1 MSLATVAFLVVCM
14 TAVSAVAGVEPLAAA
29 AAETAAAGPPTVTGL
44 APDFGSTA
52 GGAKVTIEGTG
63 LRRADEVDFGG
74 LKATGLVV
82 SSNTK
87 LFATAPAGGVGA
99 VDVRVMT
106 PSRTSAVT
114 SADVFTYVDLT
125 PGSVEITPEFP
136 DSSCE
141 GDQDVAT
148 WAPPAI
154 RKTIV
159 GFQVVVGQFTDSTPT
174 FQTYVLGPDS
184 DSQPF
189 VAVNGEN
196 DVLVSTITN
205 KGVSPSPFG
214 SAELTG
220 FGVPEAM
227 DWNDSGPSL
236 VSDGSS
242 TVAFEWAGPPEN
254 SVTGGDVSA
263 DTVTITQQPGGQTV
277 NIPASVDGV
286 TATFSGL
293 TDGAA
298 YTYSDT
304 VADGCGSSSD
314 SDASPQFTPGVTPS
328 VSGSPPPAVVGTPYS
343 YALTV
348 TGDPVP
354 ALSVTSG
361 ELAPGLGVGADG
373 TISGTPTEPGTYDV
387 TVTAENGVG
396 IQFFTSGQASES
408 FTITVDQA
416 PPMTGASSN
425 AAGPLGRPSSWS

>member
-1 MSLATVAFLVVCM
+1 
-14 TAVSAVAGVEPLAAA
+14 
-29 AAETAAAGPPTVTGL
+29 
-44 APDFGSTA
+44 
-52 GGAKVTIEGTG
+52 
-63 LRRADEVDFGG
+63 
-74 LKATGLVV
+74 
-82 SSNTK
+82 
-87 LFATAPAGGVGA
+87 
-99 VDVRVMT
+99 
-106 PSRTSAVT
+106 
-114 SADVFTYVDLT
+114 
-125 PGSVEITPEFP
+125 
-136 DSSCE
+136 
-141 GDQDVAT
+141 
-148 WAPPAI
+148 
-154 RKTIV
+154 
-159 GFQVVVGQFTDSTPT
+159 
-174 FQTYVLGPDS
+174 
-184 DSQPF
+184 
-189 VAVNGEN
+189 
-196 DVLVSTITN
+196 
-205 KGVSPSPFG
+205 
-214 SAELTG
+214 
-220 FGVPEAM
+220 
-227 DWNDSGPSL
+227 
-236 VSDGSS
+236 
-242 TVAFEWAGPPEN
+242 
-254 SVTGGDVSA
+254 
-263 DTVTITQQPGGQTV
+263 
-277 NIPASVDGV
+277 
-286 TATFSGL
+286 L